1 MSLQLER
8 SKQLE
13 YNLAVLKRRDA
24 AITRI
29 LDMAGHVVLYQ
40 FNEDSKGWEAV
51 GRLDLAGRGFCTG
64 ALISPDLVLTA
75 AHCLLQHAMQDV
87 CVVCVAR
94 GRIRPPATYMK
105 MDTSTNRMIVKK
117 YMSVWPAH
125 HKHITSSTSQTN
137 K

>member
-1 MSLQLER
+1 MLLSLRHGQTHLGQYYVHR
-8 SKQLE
+8 TLHTSTTPSL
-13 YNLAVLKRRDA
+13 L
-24 AITRI
+24 
-29 LDMAGHVVLYQ
+29 
-40 FNEDSKGWEAV
+40 
-51 GRLDLAGRGFCTG
+51 
-64 ALISPDLVLTA
+64 LTA

-105 MDTSTNRMIVKK
+105 MDTSTNHMIVKK

-137 K
+137 NIITNDAMNV